1 MLAAVESATVAVTQ
15 WEQTGDRDHLVRA
28 LVTLSRHQWL
38 AERPGPALD
47 SARRAWDL
55 AVEGS
60 LARQSLARMNLGG
73 LLVLLDR
80 EEEAR
85 PELVAALDLA
95 ERAGTRDMV
104 ALSHNYLGSAR
115 LQRGDAR
122 GEEDLLRCVELA
134 AADANHDFVLRAYYN
149 LVEGLWRLG
158 HYDRADGYIDRALRY
173 CVDRDFSAHA
183 YMFTPR
189 RLRPVAPR
197 GGRAQAE
204 AGPPP
209 PPPTP

>member
-55 AVEGS
+55 AVDGSLARQS

-80 EEEAR
+80 EEEAQ

-95 ERAGTRDMV
+95 ER
-104 ALSHNYLGSAR
+104 
-115 LQRGDAR
+115 
-122 GEEDLLRCVELA
+122 
-134 AADANHDFVLRAYYN
+134 
-149 LVEGLWRLG
+149 
-158 HYDRADGYIDRALRY
+158 
-173 CVDRDFSAHA
+173 
-183 YMFTPR
+183 
-189 RLRPVAPR
+189 
-197 GGRAQAE
+197 
-204 AGPPP
+204 
-209 PPPTP
+209 